1 MASRLPTPGG
11 DDGTWGAILN
21 DYLAQAHKTDG
32 TLKDNVV
39 TAATLAPGAVTASGV
54 ADGTITE
61 AKLDSLLQAKVNV
74 GAGGTV
80 ADATASV
87 KGIVQLTGDL
97 GGTAASPTV
106 PGLAGKANTSHTHVQ
121 ADVTNLTSDLAA
133 KAADSAVVHN
143 TGAETVAG
151 VKTFSSSPVVPT
163 PTTSTQAANKSYVDG
178 VAGAGAPDASPSTKG
193 IVQLTG
199 DLGGSATAPTVPG
212 LAGKADTS
220 HTHAAADITSGT
232 ISSARLGS
240 GTANG
245 TTYLRGDGTWATP
258 AGGSGDAS
266 SINGVTVSGTPSAGQ
281 VIKAT
286 SASAATW
293 QSDALGGGGM
303 TMTSKNSDY
312 TAVDGDYILLDL
324 SSGPITITTPAPVQ
338 GAVFSVKK
346 LDASFNNVTVVPSSG
361 NIDGYLITYSFP
373 SFDQGIS
380 QDFMSN
386 GTNWYLI

>member
-178 VAGAGAPDASPSTKG
+178 VAGAGAPDASNSTKG
-193 IVQLTG
+193 VVQLAG
-199 DLGGSATAPTVPG
+199 DLAGTAASPTV
-212 LAGKADTS
+212 AKV
-220 HTHAAADITSGT
+220 
-232 ISSARLGS
+232 
-240 GTANG
+240 
-245 TTYLRGDGTWATP
+245 
-258 AGGSGDAS
+258 
-266 SINGVTVSGTPSAGQ
+266 NGVSVSGAPSAGQ
-281 VIKAT
+281 VLKAT

-293 QSDALGGGGM
+293 QADATGGGGGI
-303 TMTSKNSDY
+303 TFNPVTVTTATY
-312 TAVDGDYILLDL
+312 TASVGDYIFVDATATGVSITMPTPQLNGTVRIQRLDGTANGCQIL
-324 SSGPITITTPAPVQ
+324 NAPGSYVNGSGCPIPAVNVQ
-338 GAVFSVKK
+338 YMGVELWS
-346 LDASFNNVTVVPSSG
+346 D
-361 NIDGYLITYSFP
+361 
-373 SFDQGIS
+373 
-380 QDFMSN
+380 
-386 GTNWYLI
+386 GTNWYSML

>member
-106 PGLAGKANTSHTHVQ
+106 PGLAGKANTSHTHAQ

-178 VAGAGAPDASPSTKG
+178 VAGAGAPDATAGTKG
-193 IVQLTG
+193 ILQLAG
-199 DLGGSATAPTVPG
+199 DLGGTATSPTVAKVNG
-212 LAGKADTS
+212 
-220 HTHAAADITSGT
+220 
-232 ISSARLGS
+232 IS
-240 GTANG
+240 
-245 TTYLRGDGTWATP
+245 
-258 AGGSGDAS
+258 
-266 SINGVTVSGTPSAGQ
+266 VSGTPSAGQ
-281 VIKAT
+281 VLKAT
-286 SASAATW
+286 GASAATW
-293 QSDALGGGGM
+293 QADSTGAGYTWNFRSISADA
-303 TMTSKNSDY
+303 
-312 TAVDGDYILLDL
+312 TAVDGDYILAD
-324 SSGPITITTPAPVQ
+324 TTAA
-338 GAVFSVKK
+338 G
-346 LDASFNNVTVVPSSG
+346 VTVTLPAAASG
-361 NIDGYLITYSFP
+361 AAVRVKRMTGGANSVQILPQGGDLIDGSGVGSHVLGNQWDSMEFV
-373 SFDQGIS
+373 SD
-380 QDFMSN
+380 
-386 GTNWYLI
+386 GTNWYRG

>member
-97 GGTAASPTV
+97 GGTASSPTV
-106 PGLAGKANTSHTHVQ
+106 PGLAGKANTSHTHAQ

-133 KAADSAVVHN
+133 KAADSDVVHN

-178 VAGAGAPDASPSTKG
+178 VAGAGAPDATAGTKG
-193 IVQLTG
+193 ILQLAG
-199 DLGGSATAPTVPG
+199 DLGGTATSPTVAKVNG
-212 LAGKADTS
+212 
-220 HTHAAADITSGT
+220 
-232 ISSARLGS
+232 IS
-240 GTANG
+240 
-245 TTYLRGDGTWATP
+245 
-258 AGGSGDAS
+258 
-266 SINGVTVSGTPSAGQ
+266 VSGTPSAGQ
-281 VIKAT
+281 VLKAT

-293 QSDALGGGGM
+293 QADSTGAGYTWNFRSVSADA
-303 TMTSKNSDY
+303 
-312 TAVDGDYILLDL
+312 TAVDGDYILAD
-324 SSGPITITTPAPVQ
+324 TTAA
-338 GAVFSVKK
+338 G
-346 LDASFNNVTVVPSSG
+346 VTVTLPVAASG
-361 NIDGYLITYSFP
+361 AAVRVKRMTGGANSVQILPQGGDLIDGSGVGSHVLGNQWDSMEFV
-373 SFDQGIS
+373 SD
-380 QDFMSN
+380 
-386 GTNWYLI
+386 GTNWYRG